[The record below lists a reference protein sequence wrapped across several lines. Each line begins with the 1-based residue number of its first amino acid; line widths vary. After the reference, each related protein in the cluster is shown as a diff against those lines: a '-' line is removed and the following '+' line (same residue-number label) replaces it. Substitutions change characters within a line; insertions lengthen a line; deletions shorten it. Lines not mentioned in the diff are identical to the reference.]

1 MSRNL
6 RLAWWRL
13 NANEN
18 QILSEINSNNNN
30 KQTLPDIVLNG
41 FKCTFFL
48 SYSRPASLL
57 WNIFLNMLLST
68 PRLDITLQDCVTPG
82 DWGGTHWDYNVDA
95 HWNYTNCLLDYW
107 SLAAWAYYHD
117 CSTLAHS
124 STCSILLFA
133 FVRYRARSDSYESNH
148 ARKVLLSILLSSST
162 VPTLVYLWTLCRTER
177 RNPELL
183 RKKQT
188 HLKRLIA
195 SL

>member
-1 MSRNL
+1 MCLFFILLQVGVPTVKHFPQYVIVNTTTWHNFT
-6 RLAWWRL
+6 RLCHARWL
-13 NANEN
+13 
-18 QILSEINSNNNN
+18 
-30 KQTLPDIVLNG
+30 G
-41 FKCTFFL
+41 
-48 SYSRPASLL
+48 
-57 WNIFLNMLLST
+57 
-68 PRLDITLQDCVTPG
+68 G
-82 DWGGTHWDYNVDA
+82 GGTHWDYNVDA
-95 HWNYTNCLLDYW
+95 HWNYPNCLLDYW

-148 ARKVLLSILLSSST
+148 ARKVLLPILLSSST

-183 RKKQT
+183 RKKQI
-188 HLKRLIA
+188 HLKCLIA

>member
-1 MSRNL
+1 MVFSE
-6 RLAWWRL
+6 LA
-13 NANEN
+13 
-18 QILSEINSNNNN
+18 
-30 KQTLPDIVLNG
+30 
-41 FKCTFFL
+41 
-48 SYSRPASLL
+48 Y
-57 WNIFLNMLLST
+57 MLLST

-117 CSTLAHS
+117 YSTLAHS

-133 FVRYRARSDSYESNH
+133 FVRYCARSDSYESNH
-148 ARKVLLSILLSSST
+148 ARKVLLSILLSSSS

-183 RKKQT
+183 RKKT
-188 HLKRLIA
+188 DWLETFDSKFIGRPSKHALTDKLSKFLGVL